1 MEQISQQLAA
11 RQPQWGLG
19 RAGARRD
26 GRIPLRAPGQGRAV
40 RLFFGACALLSA
52 ASLLYLWVDWP
63 KLLSRAPN
71 IGRSFVKLFTFDF
84 TGFSATLSAFGE
96 SVSMTVLATI
106 YSALLGILFGALMC
120 RSLVKNRI
128 AIGALSAVFTFVR
141 AVPSVV
147 WVLLVLVCLGFGP
160 ATGIVGLSV
169 HSIAFFAKAYAQSF
183 DDVGGDVVEA
193 LTAAGANRLQIFFR
207 GILPAAL
214 SSIVAWFSLRVETNF
229 SESTVLGMVG
239 AGGIGFVISSNIQ
252 NYRYGRAGVAI
263 VLVFLFAYLVE
274 TGFSKMK
281 RAYLMDH

>member
-1 MEQISQQLAA
+1 MNQSSQQLAVQPSRWGVPQA
-11 RQPQWGLG
+11 RERSGG
-19 RAGARRD
+19 K
-26 GRIPLRAPGQGRAV
+26 IPVKAPGQDRV
-40 RLFFGACALLSA
+40 LKIFFGTCAVLSV
-52 ASLLYLWVDWP
+52 ASFLFLEVDWL
-63 KLLSRAPN
+63 KLLSRVPN
-71 IGRSFVKLFTFDF
+71 MGESFVKLFTFDF
-84 TGFSATLSAFGE
+84 TGFSSTLSAFGE

-106 YSALLGILFGALMC
+106 YSAVLGILFGAFMS
-120 RSLVKNRI
+120 RNLVKNRL
-128 AIGALSAVFTFVR
+128 AVGALSAAFTFVR

-193 LTAAGANRLQIFFR
+193 LTVVGANRLQIFFR

-263 VLVFLFAYLVE
+263 VMVFLFAYLVE